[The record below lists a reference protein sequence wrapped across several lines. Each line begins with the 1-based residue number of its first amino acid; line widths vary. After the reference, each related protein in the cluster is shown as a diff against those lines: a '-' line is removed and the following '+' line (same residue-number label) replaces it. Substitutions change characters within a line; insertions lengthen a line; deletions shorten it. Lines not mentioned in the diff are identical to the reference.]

1 MSDKIDI
8 STAIEQARQLIDTA
22 DSLIITAGA
31 GMSVDSGLPDYRGDQ
46 GFWRAYSAL
55 GAAKIPFER
64 LSSSVAFA
72 QAPELAWGFFGHRLG
87 LYRDATPHAGY
98 AILRDI
104 AQTKVGGA
112 FVVTSN
118 VDGQFAT
125 AGFDA
130 TRILEIHGSLHY
142 LQCVDTCSEAVW
154 AADRFVPDV
163 DIAECLLCSPLPLC
177 PDCGALVRPNVL
189 MYSDWGWNEART
201 AGQKQRF
208 AAWRKTVNAPVV
220 IELGAGETIAAIR
233 HFSERQRV
241 PLIRINPAQPQL
253 SGAMTS
259 AGSVAIPLGALAALQ
274 LLVHPDH

>member
-1 MSDKIDI
+1 MSDTTDI
-8 STAIEQARQLIDTA
+8 STVLEKVRKLIDAA

-46 GFWRAYSAL
+46 GFWRAYPAL

-72 QAPELAWGFFGHRLG
+72 QEPELAWGFFGHRLG

-104 AQTKVGGA
+104 ARTRQGGA

-118 VDGQFAT
+118 VDGQFDK

-130 TRILEIHGSLHY
+130 KRILEIHGSLHH

-163 DIAECLLCSPLPLC
+163 DVAECRLCSPLPIC

-201 AGQKQRF
+201 AAQKQRF
-208 AAWRKTVNAPVV
+208 AAWRKTVHSPVV
-220 IELGAGETIAAIR
+220 IELGAGETIAAVR

-241 PLIRINPAQPQL
+241 PLIRINPEGRQL
-253 SGAMTS
+253 SGAMKNM
-259 AGSVAIPLGALAALQ
+259 GSVAIPLGALAALQ
-274 LLVHPDH
+274 LLVHSDH